1 MTQTA
6 TITRL
11 SHSGRGRW
19 SLVPRLRVLICDDA
33 VLYATLITHWF
44 KDDPDIEVVGRA
56 ATAREALEIAPR
68 LRPDVIV
75 LDHML
80 PDALSAE
87 LAPRLSACVPGVAIV
102 LVSGL
107 MEDALQQAATA
118 IGARAAV
125 TKASTRE
132 ALRAAILSDAR

>member
-1 MTQTA
+1 MPKL
-6 TITRL
+6 RL
-11 SHSGRGRW
+11 
-19 SLVPRLRVLICDDA
+19 LICDDA

-56 ATAREALEIAPR
+56 ATAREALELGPS
-68 LRPDVIV
+68 LRPDVVV

-80 PDALSAE
+80 PDAMSADV
-87 LAPRLSACVPGVAIV
+87 APRLRACVPGVAIV

-107 MEDALQQAATA
+107 MEDALQEAATA
-118 IGARAAV
+118 IGAEAAV

-132 ALRAAILSDAR
+132 ALRTAILSDVR